1 MSYNPDFANV
11 SGGWQNFFTGND
23 LAVLIELHGA
33 ENDFFENTVVNGRQ
47 FLSNGVDS
55 LTGQSNF
62 NIGLLGG
69 NDFLE
74 VVGGSDNFAN
84 GNMGDDTLNIKGG
97 RGRYLGGSEADKIIV
112 NGADTGTHVNGNRGK
127 DIITG
132 SVAGVIYR
140 GGSEDDLLK
149 VSAGTVYGDKG
160 ADKFQ
165 AVAGPGVAVIKDYT
179 AELDSIV
186 GVYGGSF
193 VNIAQGLMYGTTSDQ
208 MLILAGI
215 TDASQVTVV

>member
-1 MSYNPDFANV
+1 M
-11 SGGWQNFFTGND
+11 
-23 LAVLIELHGA
+23 
-33 ENDFFENTVVNGRQ
+33 
-47 FLSNGVDS
+47 
-55 LTGQSNF
+55 
-62 NIGLLGG
+62 
-69 NDFLE
+69 
-74 VVGGSDNFAN
+74 
-84 GNMGDDTLNIKGG
+84 
-97 RGRYLGGSEADKIIV
+97 
-112 NGADTGTHVNGNRGK
+112 
-127 DIITG
+127 
-132 SVAGVIYR
+132 IYR

>member
-1 MSYNPDFANV
+1 M
-11 SGGWQNFFTGND
+11 
-23 LAVLIELHGA
+23 
-33 ENDFFENTVVNGRQ
+33 
-47 FLSNGVDS
+47 
-55 LTGQSNF
+55 TGQSNF

-112 NGADTGTHVNGNRGK
+112 NGAGTGTHVNGNRGK

-186 GVYGGSF
+186 GVCGGSF